1 VWKARTLDRA
11 DLNKHI
17 LPTVLWPNES
27 VTLGGLNHFTFP
39 VAMEVSKFCT
49 TVIARAARPRLSMQG
64 KRMSPT
70 ASEALCRLITACQ
83 REAKTTFAVPGC
95 PSGTAGGQHA
105 DRPLWTFSVLQSWFN
120 DE

>member
-1 VWKARTLDRA
+1 
-11 DLNKHI
+11 
-17 LPTVLWPNES
+17 
-27 VTLGGLNHFTFP
+27 
-39 VAMEVSKFCT
+39 MEVSKFCT
-49 TVIARAARPRLSMQG
+49 TVIARAARPRLSMQS